1 MYGEYKI
8 NNFQEIYDSLV
19 QNFEM
24 EVGNDRKKIA
34 AKAKEMKAQLGNKR
48 DSNTKEYQV
57 VLDKIIAEYNKK
69 RTIKDVQDEYDR
81 KKWSKKR

>member
-48 DSNTKEYQV
+48 DSTTKEYQV
-57 VLDKIIAEYNKK
+57 VLDKIIAEYTKK